1 MVTEQP
7 SIGSNANETTSNL
20 TMPNTKLSNTVTKG
34 IAPHTENAADRLISS
49 NSQHSHGL
57 TNSLKKSRHNTGGK
71 NAAPKVSTIDPS
83 SIRCDNESSIMASA
97 SHYSQSAVSDLRDPR
112 KYGSKNEE
120 VMISDL
126 QSNLDAGL
134 TVLPPERPPKP
145 AHLMN
150 SNSGDVNTSKPRH
163 YQHSA
168 ENYANADEMQDLY
181 ISEQNNNTEI
191 HNPESSQRFGMVSEA
206 ATLPKNAQLS
216 QGEFYQAPAV
226 SRELKPNRRN
236 INSRQRSQTIGG
248 NITAAHMSAFASAMK
263 DDHGGLYE
271 GSLSNVSEA
280 TTFNTLGPPVVR
292 ALKPHNSDFH
302 EGRSRFNSVDFAALN
317 NRKLVSED
325 LDNSR
330 RNSVEEE
337 QIYYYMPPVNT
348 TSGLGGV
355 HSANPPPLMIPA
367 TQFEHPSIS
376 YIDLDLPKLSPTS
389 KHNPSGKIFDGPSA
403 MNNPPSNI
411 NDGR

>member
-7 SIGSNANETTSNL
+7 SIGSSTNETTSNL
-20 TMPNTKLSNTVTKG
+20 TMPNIKLSNSVTKG
-34 IAPHTENAADRLISS
+34 TIPHTENVADCLISS

-57 TNSLKKSRHNTGGK
+57 TNSLKKSRHNTGGT
-71 NAAPKVSTIDPS
+71 NTAPKISAIEPS
-83 SIRCDNESSIMASA
+83 SIRCDNESSKVTSA
-97 SHYSQSAVSDLRDPR
+97 SHYSQSTISDLRDPR
-112 KYGSKNEE
+112 KYGSKKEE

-126 QSNLDAGL
+126 QTNLDAGL

-150 SNSGDVNTSKPRH
+150 SNSVDIVSKPRH
-163 YQHSA
+163 YPHSA

-191 HNPESSQRFGMVSEA
+191 HNPESSQRFGMISEA

-226 SRELKPNRRN
+226 SRDLKPNRRN

-248 NITAAHMSAFASAMK
+248 NITASHMSAFASAMK

-280 TTFNTLGPPVVR
+280 NTFNTLGPPVVR

-355 HSANPPPLMIPA
+355 HSSHPPPLMIPA

-376 YIDLDLPKLSPTS
+376 YIDLDLPKLSPTT
-389 KHNPSGKIFDGPSA
+389 KHNPSGKISDGPSA
-403 MNNPPSNI
+403 INNPPSNTI
-411 NDGR
+411 DGR